1 MSATAVR
8 AGRAFVEVFADTS
21 PLARG
26 LKKAGKMLAGWADG
40 LKSIGKQW
48 AIAGSAGVGAFLGA
62 AKVFA
67 DAGGALDDM
76 SQRTGVSVEALSALK
91 YAAEQSGTSLE
102 AVEAGVK
109 KLSVNL
115 AEAAGGSQSARD
127 KFTKLGLSFN
137 DLAKMSPEKQFV
149 AIAERLSQI
158 EDPGQKAA
166 ATIDIL
172 GKSGAD
178 LIPLMNGGANGVA
191 ALVEEAERLGL
202 VMTSAEAT
210 AAAEFGDKLDRAWA
224 IAGRTVGRVGSAVLS
239 ALGPFLDMLIPLA
252 AATGQWIE
260 NNRGLFQI
268 ILAVS
273 AALAAAG
280 FGMMFLGTVI
290 QAVFT
295 VGSAA
300 LVVLAGVGLTLG
312 FLGGLIGGPVG
323 IAFAA
328 LIAFLAGTVDWSNTL
343 KTSIEWVTDAFNTL
357 AGESV
362 DAVNG
367 IVAAISAGRIE
378 AAWDIVL
385 AYLELQWLKLTG
397 VLREGWHA
405 VVDPIVDV
413 WHTAVFKI
421 AEVGLKVFYGVAD
434 TWSAMMAT
442 MRTALIDFVGFFTDK
457 WATSLAYIESGW
469 VRLKGLF
476 DSEINVEAEVSRID
490 KQLTDQL
497 GSNRQGREGAK
508 ADIISRRNADI
519 SRIQA
524 DRSGALSS
532 LSEQNTAE
540 RDARAK
546 RRLAAE
552 DAAQKKLDEAKAA
565 FTATVQEVA
574 KATEEAEAS
583 RASSIAAASGGIA
596 SSITGSFNP
605 MSFRGAA
612 SPREFQQQK
621 LIEKTDV
628 LITAIDEMKAEFAA
642 YRKEER
648 ERPGLK

>member
-1 MSATAVR
+1 
-8 AGRAFVEVFADTS
+8 
-21 PLARG
+21 
-26 LKKAGKMLAGWADG
+26 MLTGWADG
-40 LKSIGKQW
+40 LKSVGKQW
-48 AIAGSAGVGAFLGA
+48 ALAGSAGVGAFLGA

-67 DAGGALDDM
+67 DTGSQLDDM
-76 SQRTGVSVEALSALK
+76 SQRTGASVEALSALK

-102 AVEAGVK
+102 AIETGVK

-115 AEAAGGSQSARD
+115 AEATSGSKSARE
-127 KFTKLGLSFN
+127 KFDKLGLSWS
-137 DLAKMSPEKQFV
+137 DLAKMSPEDQFV

-158 EDPGQKAA
+158 TDPGQKAA

-172 GKSGAD
+172 GKSGVE
-178 LIPLMNGGANGVA
+178 LIPLMNGGAKGVA
-191 ALVEEAERLGL
+191 ALVDEAKRLGL

-224 IAGRTVGRVGSAVLS
+224 IASRSVGRVGAAVVG

-273 AALAAAG
+273 AAVAAAG
-280 FGMMFLGTVI
+280 VGMMFLGTMI
-290 QAVFT
+290 QAVVT
-295 VGSAA
+295 VGGAA
-300 LVVLAGVGLTLG
+300 LAVLAGVGSTLG
-312 FLGGLIGGPVG
+312 FLGGVLGGPVG
-323 IAFAA
+323 IAFTA
-328 LIAFLAGTVDWSNTL
+328 LIAFMAGTVDWSNTL

-405 VVDPIVDV
+405 VVDPIVDT
-413 WHTAVFKI
+413 WHAAVFKI
-421 AEVGLKVFYGVAD
+421 AEVGLKAFYGVSD
-434 TWSAMMAT
+434 VWSAMMAT

-469 VRLKGLF
+469 IRLKGLF
-476 DSEINVEAEVSRID
+476 DSGVNVEAEVSRID
-490 KQLTDQL
+490 KQLADKL
-497 GSNRQGREGAK
+497 GSNQQGRDGAK
-508 ADIISRRNADI
+508 ADIVNRRNAELA
-519 SRIQA
+519 RIQA
-524 DRSGALSS
+524 ERSGALSS
-532 LSEQNTAE
+532 LGEQNTAE
-540 RDARAK
+540 RDARTK

-565 FTATVQEVA
+565 FTTSVQEVA
-574 KATEEAEAS
+574 KATEEAKAS
-583 RASSIAAASGGIA
+583 RSNSIAAAGSGIA
-596 SSITGSFNP
+596 SSIVTGSFNP

-612 SPREFQQQK
+612 SSRDFQQQK

-628 LITAIDEMKAEFAA
+628 LITAIDEMKAEFAW